1 MTRPL
6 DFKCL
11 VCAEHDQRTCS
22 SRSSLTEGV
31 GNLGSTRRGC
41 SSLTS
46 AYSSESCAGSVVLM
60 FGYSACQEEL
70 AGCSPMTAMMSPALC
85 ESSHLE
91 RATKYSVSVDAAQRP
106 ATVGCKR
113 KARRDQATPD
123 STAAPLS
130 DCLNQ
135 SGRPSGADSL
145 GFRWV
150 FYCVACLHKILRSFV
165 M

>member
-1 MTRPL
+1 MQQPVVSDEEKRE
-6 DFKCL
+6 FQ
-11 VCAEHDQRTCS
+11 EHQQRLQQPHIGTQQRILC
-22 SRSSLTEGV
+22 GIII
-31 GNLGSTRRGC
+31 
-41 SSLTS
+41 
-46 AYSSESCAGSVVLM
+46 LM
-60 FGYSACQEEL
+60 FGFSACQEEL

-85 ESSHLE
+85 ESAHLE
-91 RATKYSVSVDAAQRP
+91 RATKYPVSVGAAQRP